1 MNTLSIRP
9 IRREDYP
16 QVVELIK
23 RTMLEVNIRD
33 YEEAYLLEY
42 VKRYDDRALAAF
54 VESEGCHFYVAFLGE
69 ELAACGAVAPSEE
82 KPGAMEIRSVYVRPD
97 LEGMG
102 LGREMMA
109 VLEGDSAFL
118 SARWVVVSAS
128 ITAHPFYAKLGY
140 TYAGGTPVCEEN
152 DHYWMEKF
160 PRRGKKIR

>member
-9 IRREDYP
+9 VRREEYP
-16 QVVELIK
+16 RVVELIK

-33 YEEAYLLEY
+33 YAEDYLLEY
-42 VKRYDDRALAAF
+42 VKRYGEKELAAF
-54 VESEGCHFYVAFLGE
+54 VESPGCHFYVAYLGDA
-69 ELAACGAVAPSEE
+69 LAACGAIAPSEE
-82 KPGAMEIRSVYVRPD
+82 MKGAVEIRSLYVRPD

-128 ITAHPFYAKLGY
+128 ITAHAFYAKLGY
-140 TYAGGTPVCEEN
+140 TYAGGEPTLVEN

-160 PRRGKKIR
+160 PKRKK